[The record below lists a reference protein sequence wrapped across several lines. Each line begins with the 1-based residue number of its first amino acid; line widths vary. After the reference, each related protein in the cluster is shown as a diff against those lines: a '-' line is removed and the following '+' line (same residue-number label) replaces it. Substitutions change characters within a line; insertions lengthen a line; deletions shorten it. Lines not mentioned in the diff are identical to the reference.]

1 MRRSDRQKTREAMD
15 ALRASRA
22 DSARKRAEETAK
34 REEKLRASFAK
45 KPPPLANSLDTYERT
60 LEKLAPKLLENPSYR
75 EVVRGMRYEHV
86 RPIRDWEPR
95 GKGCETLFRSLCDH
109 IWAKYPMPAF
119 LWSGFFD
126 QNKEIHS
133 LVKDVARGGS
143 LYTYSKEGRFPV
155 PLTRAMVH
163 ELMTKTPGDF
173 SLVRAI
179 RRIQVK
185 TAGGTPRFFQVWAG
199 TRPGQAFGT
208 PAEEVFWA
216 SVIDWFS
223 KHPMFDPTQ
232 VGPMV
237 DYIVYRRNQD
247 QNFSMKGRSP
257 MAMMRGMDEWHG
269 ELAKVRQLKGTA
281 FFPSGFKEFEW
292 TRTTKGVQTTWRIKE
307 ILTSKELLAEGRELR
322 HCVGSYSYRIESKA
336 VSIWSLSAEP
346 SWAFEERV
354 CTIEVANSNRSI
366 VQARGKFN
374 KMIETEPFQ
383 VMQRWASENAL
394 SINLGRW

>member
-1 MRRSDRQKTREAMD
+1 MD

-22 DSARKRAEETAK
+22 SSARKRAEETSQ
-34 REEKLRASFAK
+34 REEKLQAAFARK
-45 KPPPLANSLDTYERT
+45 EAPLAGALDVFGRT
-60 LEKLAPKLLENPSYR
+60 LEKRAPKLLENPSYR
-75 EVVRGMRYEHV
+75 SVVTGMSFGEHV
-86 RPIRDWEPR
+86 RSIQDWVPR

-119 LWSGFFD
+119 LWSGFF
-126 QNKEIHS
+126 ERLPVIHD

-143 LYTYSKEGRFPV
+143 LFTYSKEGRFRV

-173 SLVRAI
+173 SFLRAI

-185 TAGGTPRFFQVWAG
+185 TAGGTPRFFQVWTG

-208 PAEEVFWA
+208 QDEEVFWA
-216 SVIDWFS
+216 TVIDWFS

-232 VGPMV
+232 VGPLV

-247 QNFSMKGRSP
+247 QTFSMKGRSP
-257 MAMMRGMDEWHG
+257 LAMLRGMQDWHG
-269 ELAKVRQLKGTA
+269 ELAKVRQIKGTP
-281 FFPSGFKEFEW
+281 FLPSGFKEFEW
-292 TRTTKGVQTTWRIKE
+292 TRTSLPRHSGPTNGVQTIWRIKE

-322 HCVGSYSYRIESKA
+322 HCVGSYSYRIESKS
-336 VSIWSLSAEP
+336 VSIWSLSAEQ
-346 SWAFEERV
+346 SWTPEEKV
-354 CTIEVANSNRSI
+354 CTIEVINTNRSI
-366 VQARGKFN
+366 VQARGKLN

-394 SINLGRW
+394 IINLGRW